1 MGVVSTIIFM
11 DNKRRREE
19 TVGFV
24 RGFREVLRHVGVVF
38 VVGAG
43 MASAF
48 TLWTPA
54 SVLPRSA
61 AREIA
66 RAMATRVG
74 RSTTPLPPTITPM
87 PRERIGI
94 VAGHSDNDS
103 GAVCPDGLT
112 EVEVNINVAEL
123 VRARLDNAGFDV
135 DLLSE
140 FDNKLEGY
148 SATSLVSIHADS
160 CDYINDEATGFKVA
174 GSLDTQIPVE
184 SDRLSSCLIDR
195 YSRAT
200 GLKFH
205 AGSITYDMQYY
216 HAYREIAPDTPA
228 AIIEVGFLNLDRDI
242 LVNRA
247 NVVADGVADGIL
259 CYVRNERLGL
269 E

>member
-1 MGVVSTIIFM
+1 MCPM
-11 DNKRRREE
+11 DHERGREE
-19 TVGFV
+19 RVGFAQ
-24 RGFREVLRHVGVVF
+24 GFREVVRHVGVALL
-38 VVGAG
+38 VGGGLAT
-43 MASAF
+43 AF

-74 RSTTPLPPTITPM
+74 RSATPILPTVTPIA
-87 PRERIGI
+87 RERIGI
-94 VAGHSDNDS
+94 VAGHTENDS

-112 EVEVNINVAEL
+112 EVEVNQNVAEL
-123 VRARLDNAGFDV
+123 VRVRLDEAGFDV

-140 FDNKLEGY
+140 FDDRLEGY
-148 SATSLVSIHADS
+148 GALALVSIHADS

-174 GSLDTQIPVE
+174 GSLETQIPIE

-216 HAYREIAPDTPA
+216 HAYREIAPQTPA
-228 AIIEVGFLNLDRDI
+228 AIIEVGFMNLDRDI
-242 LVNRA
+242 LVNHVD
-247 NVVADGVADGIL
+247 VVADGVAEGVL
-259 CYVRNERLGL
+259 CYARNERLGI

>member
-1 MGVVSTIIFM
+1 M
-11 DNKRRREE
+11 DNERRRDEG
-19 TVGFV
+19 VGFAQ
-24 RGFREVLRHVGVVF
+24 GFRDVVRYVGVVLL
-38 VVGAG
+38 VGAA
-43 MASAF
+43 MATAF

-61 AREIA
+61 ARQIA

-74 RSTTPLPPTITPM
+74 RSATSMPPTVTPIA
-87 PRERIGI
+87 REHIGI
-94 VAGHSDNDS
+94 VAGHSENDS

-112 EVEVNINVAEL
+112 EVEINQNVAKQVKL
-123 VRARLDNAGFDV
+123 RLEEAGFAV

-140 FDNKLEGY
+140 FDDRLEDY
-148 SATSLVSIHADS
+148 SARALVSIHADS
-160 CDYINDEATGFKVA
+160 CDYINEQATGFKVA
-174 GSLDTQIPVE
+174 GSLETQVPVE

-216 HAYREIAPDTPA
+216 HAYREIAPRTPA
-228 AIIEVGFLNLDRDI
+228 AIIEVGFMNLDRDI
-242 LVNRA
+242 LVN
-247 NVVADGVADGIL
+247 NVSVVADGVADGVL
-259 CYVRNERLGL
+259 CYVRNESLGM

>member
-1 MGVVSTIIFM
+1 MNDLDG
-11 DNKRRREE
+11 REE
-19 TVGFV
+19 SIGFAQ
-24 RGFREVLRHVGVVF
+24 GFREVVRHVGLVLL
-38 VVGAG
+38 VGAG
-43 MASAF
+43 MATAF

-74 RSTTPLPPTITPM
+74 RNTTPVPPTFTPVA
-87 PRERIGI
+87 RERIGI

-112 EVEVNINVAEL
+112 EVEVNQDIAEL
-123 VRARLDNAGFDV
+123 VRVQLEEAGYDV
-135 DLLSE
+135 DVLAE
-140 FDNKLEGY
+140 FDDRLEGY
-148 SATSLVSIHADS
+148 RARALVSIHADS
-160 CDYINDEATGFKVA
+160 CDYINDEATGFKVT
-174 GSLDTQIPVE
+174 GSLETQIPVE

-205 AGSITYDMQYY
+205 AGSITYDMEYY
-216 HAYREIAPDTPA
+216 HAYREIAPQTPA

-242 LVNRA
+242 LVNHTD
-247 NVVADGVADGIL
+247 VVSDGLTDGIL
-259 CYVRNERLGL
+259 CYVRNERLGM

>member
-1 MGVVSTIIFM
+1 M
-11 DNKRRREE
+11 DNLQGREE
-19 TVGFV
+19 SVGFAQ
-24 RGFREVLRHVGVVF
+24 GFREVVRHVGLVLL
-38 VVGAG
+38 VGAG
-43 MASAF
+43 MATAF

-74 RSTTPLPPTITPM
+74 RNTTPLPPTLTPM
-87 PRERIGI
+87 ARERVGI
-94 VAGHSDNDS
+94 VAGHSENDS

-112 EVEVNINVAEL
+112 EVEVNHDVAEL
-123 VRARLDNAGFDV
+123 VRVQLYEAGYDV
-135 DLLSE
+135 DLLTE
-140 FDNKLEGY
+140 FDDRLEGY
-148 SATSLVSIHADS
+148 SARALVSIHADS

-174 GSLDTQIPVE
+174 GSLETQVPVE

-216 HAYREIAPDTPA
+216 HAYREIAPQTPA

-242 LVNRA
+242 LVNHLD
-247 NVVADGVADGIL
+247 VVSDGIADGIL
-259 CYVRNERLGL
+259 CYVRNERLGM

>member
-1 MGVVSTIIFM
+1 MG
-11 DNKRRREE
+11 NEQGREAR
-19 TVGFV
+19 VGFAQ
-24 RGFREVLRHVGVVF
+24 GFREVVRHVGVVLL
-38 VVGAG
+38 VGAG
-43 MASAF
+43 MATAF

-66 RAMATRVG
+66 RALATRVG
-74 RSTTPLPPTITPM
+74 RSTTPLPPTVTPVA
-87 PRERIGI
+87 RERIGI
-94 VAGHSDNDS
+94 VAGHSENDS

-112 EVEVNINVAEL
+112 EVEVNQNVAEL
-123 VRARLDNAGFDV
+123 VRTRLDKAGYDV
-135 DLLSE
+135 DMLTE
-140 FDNKLEGY
+140 FDDRLEGY
-148 SATSLVSIHADS
+148 SSRALVSIHADS
-160 CDYINDEATGFKVA
+160 CDYINEEATGFKVA
-174 GSLDTQIPVE
+174 GSLETQVPIE

-216 HAYREIAPDTPA
+216 HAYREIATQTPA

-242 LVNRA
+242 LVNHVD
-247 NVVADGVADGIL
+247 VVADGVAEGIL
-259 CYVRNERLGL
+259 CYVRNERLGI